1 MTAVSDSGD
10 PSQQRRGGRTRGR
23 HAAIVLA
30 GGRGSRLGG
39 VDKASVDIDGRML
52 LDHVLAAVPDASPL
66 IVVGPP
72 HLERAGVTVVREEPP
87 FSGPV
92 AGIAAALA
100 ALPRR
105 GDDTQGASSGENGE
119 NRERAETWLLACDL
133 PRASSIV
140 AQLTDTPIPRDRD
153 GIALIDTAG
162 REQWLAGRYRI
173 EALRSA
179 VSALPS
185 VTDASMK
192 RLLSGIRL
200 HLIAD
205 RDGASVDLDTWDD
218 IDHYRSN
225 REDPHG

>member
-1 MTAVSDSGD
+1 MSEGDD
-10 PSQQRRGGRTRGR
+10 PSQRRRGGRTHAQ

-52 LDHVLAAVPDASPL
+52 LEHVLAAVSAASPT

-72 HLERAGVTVVREEPP
+72 HLERPGVTVVREDPP

-92 AGIAAALA
+92 AGIAAALS
-100 ALPRR
+100 ALQQTGEAPH
-105 GDDTQGASSGENGE
+105 DDAS
-119 NRERAETWLLACDL
+119 ETWLLACDL

-140 AQLTDTPIPRDRD
+140 AQLADAPIPADRD
-153 GIALIDTAG
+153 GIALVDAAG
-162 REQWLAGRYRI
+162 REQWLAGRYRVR
-173 EALRSA
+173 ALRAA

-185 VTDASMK
+185 VTDASMR

-205 RDGASVDLDTWDD
+205 RDGASVDLDTWND

-225 REDPHG
+225 REDSHG